1 MPLPLYRPMVQPDLA
16 VRGA

>member
-1 MPLPLYRPMVQPDLA
+1 MPLPLYRPMVQRDLA